1 LLLRLA
7 VLSFVV
13 EAMKKDEKDN
23 ANCRLIGKIFVP
35 RVLEVTIQPGW
46 EDGIRFSNSAEY
58 RVCIVKIGEKQ

>member
-1 LLLRLA
+1 LLLQLA

-23 ANCRLIGKIFVP
+23 THCRLIGKIFVL

-46 EDGIRFSNSAEY
+46 EDGIRFSSSVKY
-58 RVCIVKIGEKQ
+58 HIYIVKIGEKQ